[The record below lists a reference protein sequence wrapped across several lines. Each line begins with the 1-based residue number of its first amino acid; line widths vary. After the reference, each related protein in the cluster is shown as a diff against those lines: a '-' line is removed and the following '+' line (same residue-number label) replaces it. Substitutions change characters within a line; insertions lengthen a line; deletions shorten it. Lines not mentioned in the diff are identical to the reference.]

1 MLYLMLAILTSTLIV
16 VIFKIFP
23 KYKIH
28 TLTAITV
35 NYLIATSI
43 GWITSYQQELSLEI
57 ATKSEWLYFSFIVGI
72 TLILVFNVF
81 AMSSHRVGIAI
92 TAVSSKMSVI
102 IPVLIGYFIYN
113 ESINIQKIIGIIII
127 FPAFY
132 LIFKKKEKVDFKKI
146 LIILPILLFIG
157 NGSNDSLIKHIQKF
171 YINNDFELFLA
182 VAFFTS
188 FIIGLIILFI
198 NYLAGKFKLNI
209 KSIIA
214 GLLLGGLNYS
224 STLFFMKALPHF
236 ESSVFFPIFNISIV
250 VSSALIG
257 RLIFKEKL
265 STINLI
271 GFLIAICAITL
282 IAIS

>member
-1 MLYLMLAILTSTLIV
+1 MLYLLLAILTSTLIV
-16 VIFKIFP
+16 VTFKIFP

-43 GWITSYQQELSLEI
+43 GWITSYQQELTFEI
-57 ATKSEWLYFSFIVGI
+57 ATKSEWLYFAFIVGI

-81 AMSSHRVGIAI
+81 AMSSQRVGVAI

-146 LIILPILLFIG
+146 LLILPILLFIG
-157 NGSNDSLIKHIQKF
+157 NGSNDSLLKHVQKL

-209 KSIIA
+209 KSILA